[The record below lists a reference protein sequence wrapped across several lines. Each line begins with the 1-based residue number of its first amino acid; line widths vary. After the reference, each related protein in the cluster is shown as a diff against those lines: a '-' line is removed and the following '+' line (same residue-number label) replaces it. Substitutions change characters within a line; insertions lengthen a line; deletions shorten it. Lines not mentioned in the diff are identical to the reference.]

1 MRARV
6 TVTLKTDVLDPQ
18 GEAIRKACASLGYDA
33 VSGVRQ
39 GKIFDVELDAKD
51 EASARAL
58 LEELS
63 EKLLAN
69 PVIEDHRVERIE
81 S

>member
-51 EASARAL
+51 
-58 LEELS
+58 
-63 EKLLAN
+63 
-69 PVIEDHRVERIE
+69 
-81 S
+81 